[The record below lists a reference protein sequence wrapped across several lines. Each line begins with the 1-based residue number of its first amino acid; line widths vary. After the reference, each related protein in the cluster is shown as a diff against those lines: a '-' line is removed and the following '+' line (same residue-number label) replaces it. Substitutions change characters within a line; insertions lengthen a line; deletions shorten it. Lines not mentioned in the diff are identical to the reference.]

1 MSSQRHLICSQAPR
15 SRFPYHL
22 AVIELVHWS
31 DGDLAIAARFLSD
44 PRMMAHLGGVQT
56 ADEIAQA
63 HGRWT
68 RAAASGV
75 GEMFKIVA
83 EGEVVGTIGYSE
95 KGWREQLIYE
105 TGWSVFPEHQGRGY
119 ALQATLAIIERA
131 RAALK
136 RRWLHAF
143 PRVENEASNAIC
155 RKVGF
160 TLLGPVEFEYPPG
173 NFELSNDW
181 QLKLY

>member
-1 MSSQRHLICSQAPR
+1 MVKPFGCCFS
-15 SRFPYHL
+15 YHL
-22 AVIELVHWS
+22 LVIELVPWS
-31 DGDLAIAARFLSD
+31 DGDLAIAARFLAD
-44 PRMMAHLGGVQT
+44 PHMMVHLGGVQS
-56 ADEIAQA
+56 ADKIAQA
-63 HGRWT
+63 NDRWT
-68 RAAASGV
+68 RVARSGV

-83 EGEVVGTIGYSE
+83 EGKVVGTIGYWE
-95 KGWREQLIYE
+95 KDWREQPIYE
-105 TGWSVFPEHQGRGY
+105 TGWSVFPEHQGRGF

-131 RAALK
+131 REPLG

-143 PRVENEASNAIC
+143 PHVENEASNAIC
-155 RKVGF
+155 NKAGF